1 MKLNILGEIL
11 HFVENCGE
19 DDVETTPMGITAAL
33 RQEVA
38 KKPCTPK
45 HRRSYRQSSNKYTFL
60 RRRYNAVTK
69 RIMSRKT
76 QTYLTIDEV
85 DDEIERYITETLPA
99 AQPCVLL

>member
-19 DDVETTPMGITAAL
+19 DDVETTPMGITTAL

-38 KKPCTPK
+38 KKRSTPK
-45 HRRSYRQSSNKYTFL
+45 HRSYHQSSNKYTLL